1 MGENETRFLSLSGQ
15 GFQLIRGTVMAE
27 KKEFI
32 RIRGARENNLKAL
45 NVDIPR
51 NQFVVFTGLS
61 GSGKSSLAFDTIY
74 AEGQRR
80 YMESLSS
87 YARQFLGQMEKPNVD
102 SIEGLPPAIS
112 IDQKSTNRNPRSTV
126 GTVTE
131 IYDYFRLLYARIGI
145 PHCPKCG
152 KVISRQSVDQMVD
165 QIMALPERT
174 KIQLLAP
181 VVRGR
186 KGRHEKVLEQAKRS
200 GYVRVMIDGSQYEL
214 SEEITLDKNLKH
226 NISIIVDRL
235 VVKPDI
241 EKRLTDSVENVLD
254 LADGLLVVDTMD
266 GNQLNFSQSFSCPD
280 CGISMEEIEPRSFS
294 FNNPFGACPSCAG
307 LGYKMEFD
315 EDLMIPDKTVSIA
328 DGAITVLGWQSCT
341 DKSSY
346 TRAVLDALA
355 EEYDFSLSTPFCE
368 YPKKIHDI
376 LIYGTNGKSVKVHYR
391 GQRGVGVYDVAFEG
405 LIKNVERRYRETGSD
420 STKQEYET
428 FMRVTPCQACHGQRL
443 KPTSLG
449 VTVGDKN
456 IFEVTSLSIDN
467 LQKFMQNL
475 ELSEQQLLI
484 GKQILKEI
492 RARVSFLADV
502 GLNYLTLARGTA
514 SLSGGEAQRIRLA
527 TQIGSGLVGVAYILD
542 EPSIGLH
549 QRDNDKLLATLKH
562 LRDLGNS
569 LIVVEHDEDTMRA
582 ADCVVDIGP
591 GAGEHGGELVAI
603 GTAEDLMKNP
613 NSITGK
619 YLSGELKIPVPSERR
634 KPTGWL
640 KVVGAKE
647 HNLKNINVNFPL
659 GVMTCVTGVSGSGK
673 SSLVNEILYKR
684 LARDLNRAR
693 TIPGA
698 HKDIIGMEQ
707 LDKVIDIDQSP
718 IGRTPRSNPATYT
731 GLFDQIRDLF
741 AATQDAKARG
751 YKKGRFSFNVKGGR
765 CEACGGDGILKIEMH
780 FLPDVYVP
788 CEVCHGKRY
797 NRETLEVK
805 YKGKSI
811 YDVLNMTVEEALEFF
826 RPVPSIFRKLQTLYD
841 VGLSYIR
848 LGQPSTT
855 LSGGEAQR
863 ITLAAELRRR
873 GTGKAIYI
881 LDAPTTGLHFADVH
895 KLVEILHRL
904 SEGGNTVVVIE
915 HNLDVI
921 KTADYIIDIGPEGG
935 DGGGTVIACG
945 TPEEVA
951 KSPVSYTGKYVE
963 KYL

>member
-294 FNNPFGACPSCAG
+294 FNNPFGACPVCFG

-315 EDLMIPDKTVSIA
+315 PELMIPDKKLSINE
-328 DGAITVLGWQSCT
+328 GAIQVMGWQSSKDEGSFT
-341 DKSSY
+341 N
-346 TRAVLDALA
+346 AVLRALSK
-355 EEYDFSLSTPFCE
+355 EYQFSLDTPIE
-368 YPKKIHDI
+368 KLPKDVYDM
-376 LIYGTNGKSVKVHYR
+376 LIYGTNGREVKVHYK
-391 GQRGVGVYDVAFEG
+391 GQRGEGIYPIAFEG
-405 LIKNVERRYRETGSD
+405 IIKNTEKRYRETGSD
-420 STKQEYET
+420 IMKQEYET
-428 FMRVTPCQACHGQRL
+428 FMRITPCKECNGMRL
-443 KPTSLG
+443 KKESLS
-449 VTVGDKN
+449 VTVCGKN
-456 IFEVTSLSIDN
+456 IYEITSMPICDLN
-467 LQKFMQNL
+467 EFLQNM
-475 ELSEQQLLI
+475 ELTAQQQII
-484 GKQILKEI
+484 GKQVLKEI
-492 RARVSFLADV
+492 L
-502 GLNYLTLARGTA
+502 
-514 SLSGGEAQRIRLA
+514 
-527 TQIGSGLVGVAYILD
+527 
-542 EPSIGLH
+542 
-549 QRDNDKLLATLKH
+549 
-562 LRDLGNS
+562 S
-569 LIVVEHDEDTMRA
+569 LIH
-582 ADCVVDIGP
+582 I
-591 GAGEHGGELVAI
+591 
-603 GTAEDLMKNP
+603 
-613 NSITGK
+613 
-619 YLSGELKIPVPSERR
+619 
-634 KPTGWL
+634 
-640 KVVGAKE
+640 
-647 HNLKNINVNFPL
+647 
-659 GVMTCVTGVSGSGK
+659 
-673 SSLVNEILYKR
+673 
-684 LARDLNRAR
+684 
-693 TIPGA
+693 
-698 HKDIIGMEQ
+698 
-707 LDKVIDIDQSP
+707 
-718 IGRTPRSNPATYT
+718 
-731 GLFDQIRDLF
+731 
-741 AATQDAKARG
+741 
-751 YKKGRFSFNVKGGR
+751 
-765 CEACGGDGILKIEMH
+765 
-780 FLPDVYVP
+780 
-788 CEVCHGKRY
+788 
-797 NRETLEVK
+797 
-805 YKGKSI
+805 
-811 YDVLNMTVEEALEFF
+811 
-826 RPVPSIFRKLQTLYD
+826 
-841 VGLSYIR
+841 
-848 LGQPSTT
+848 
-855 LSGGEAQR
+855 
-863 ITLAAELRRR
+863 
-873 GTGKAIYI
+873 
-881 LDAPTTGLHFADVH
+881 
-895 KLVEILHRL
+895 
-904 SEGGNTVVVIE
+904 
-915 HNLDVI
+915 
-921 KTADYIIDIGPEGG
+921 
-935 DGGGTVIACG
+935 
-945 TPEEVA
+945 
-951 KSPVSYTGKYVE
+951 
-963 KYL
+963 

>member
-341 DKSSY
+341 DKTSY

-863 ITLAAELRRR
+863 IKLAAELSRR
-873 GTGKAIYI
+873 GTGKTIYI
-881 LDAPTTGLHFADVH
+881 LDEPTTGLHFADVH